1 MAVNAPCYKR
11 TDACRPPRPPLV
23 PAAMCARRFLLAIF
37 WLILLFVA
45 AAFAIYEYGGRVL
58 TSATTPTGHFAA
70 PAVQEGPDY
79 RLDSSWLAKPGL
91 ANDPSKW
98 RPAGEKP
105 IEPEP
110 IARIEV
116 ATFYVHPTTYLARDK
131 WNAAI
136 DEGGDPAF
144 RDRLFVQSQAGV
156 FNNVST
162 IWAPRYRQAAFGA
175 FLLKSEDARR
185 ALELA
190 YRDVLAAF
198 DTFLAAQPKGRP
210 IILAGHSQGALHL
223 SRLLVDRRDALNGRL
238 IAAYVVGWPLSA
250 KADLPA
256 MGLPPC
262 TKPDQTGCVLSWM
275 SFGEPANASMILED
289 WIGTKGPD
297 GAQRQQADMVC
308 VNPLTGTQS
317 GTATPDKNG
326 GTLVPTADFTTAA
339 LLPGAV
345 GARCDYGLL
354 KINGAIPPLGPY
366 VLPGNNYHVYDYAL
380 FWSAIREDADK
391 RTRAWH

>member
-1 MAVNAPCYKR
+1 MSSLPGCHKCAH
-11 TDACRPPRPPLV
+11 ACPLRRATLT
-23 PAAMCARRFLLAIF
+23 PAAMCARRFLLLIF
-37 WLILLFVA
+37 WLIILTVA
-45 AAFAIYEYGGRVL
+45 AGFAIYQYGGRVL
-58 TSATTPTGHFAA
+58 TSSMTPTGHYAA
-70 PAVQEGPDY
+70 PTAKGDPNY
-79 RLDSSWLAKPGL
+79 KLDSNWLARPGL
-91 ANDPSKW
+91 ADDPSNW
-98 RPAGEKP
+98 RPAGEEVVDP
-105 IEPEP
+105 IT
-110 IARIEV
+110 RIEA

-156 FNNVST
+156 FNYVSK

-175 FLLKSEDARR
+175 FLLKSDDATR
-185 ALELA
+185 ALDLA

-198 DTFLAAQPKGRP
+198 DVFLAAQPKNRP

-223 SRLLVDRRDALNGRL
+223 SRLLVDRRDALTGRL

-262 TKPDQTGCVLSWM
+262 TQPEQTGCVLSWL
-275 SFGEPANASMILED
+275 SFGEPANAAMILD
-289 WIGTKGPD
+289 NWAGTKGAD
-297 GAQRQQADMVC
+297 GLKRAPADLVC
-308 VNPLTGTQS
+308 VNPLTGTRD
-317 GTATPDKNG
+317 GAATADRNA
-326 GTLVPTADFTTAA
+326 GTLVPTADFATAT
-339 LLPGAV
+339 LLPHAV
-345 GARCDYGLL
+345 GARCDEGLL
-354 KINGAIPPLGPY
+354 KLSGAIPPLGPY

-380 FWSAIREDADK
+380 FWSAIRFDADK